1 MTTAGLNA
9 TDPTTDSEAARIA
22 PADDSLPTP
31 PDHEDVVEES
41 DQPEPENTEVPDAIL
56 D

>member
-1 MTTAGLNA
+1 MTNPGLNA

-22 PADDSLPTP
+22 TMDESLPYP
-31 PDHEDVVEES
+31 PDHEDLVEDS
-41 DQPEPENTEVPDAIL
+41 DQPEPEQTEVPDAIF

>member
-1 MTTAGLNA
+1 MTMPGLNA
-9 TDPTTDSEAARIA
+9 TDPTTDSESARIT
-22 PADDSLPTP
+22 PADDSLPAP
-31 PDHEDVVEES
+31 PDHEDVVDES

>member
-1 MTTAGLNA
+1 MTTPGLNV
-9 TDPTTDSEAARIA
+9 TDPITDGDSPRIG
-22 PADDSLPTP
+22 PADESLPTP
-31 PDHEDVVEES
+31 PDHEDVVDES

>member
-1 MTTAGLNA
+1 MTTVGLNA
-9 TDPTTDSEAARIA
+9 TDPITDPESARIG
-22 PADDSLPTP
+22 PADESLPIP
-31 PDHEDVVEES
+31 PDHEDVVDES